1 MTGQKRT
8 TWPLILVLLATVLSA
23 CTGQHATTSRA
34 ATGPMPSTAVGI
46 ADFKTVAGVWEGIL
60 LGLPSPQD
68 EGDWI
73 MIRIGED
80 GSYEFAS
87 FREIGVFQGSGTLR
101 LSAGQLYLEGPRGGR
116 ATFTLYADKSRR
128 LLRADAVARDGQ
140 RLTADLTPKR

>member
-23 CTGQHATTSRA
+23 CTRQHATTSRA

-60 LGLPSPQD
+60 FGLPSPRD
-68 EGDWI
+68 EGDWV
-73 MIRIGED
+73 MMRIGAD

-116 ATFTLYADKSRR
+116 ATLTLYAENSQR
-128 LLRADAVARDGQ
+128 LLRVDAVARDGQ